1 MNKGATLVELLV
13 CAYILLIGICG
24 SFLLTINLM
33 KSARSSWDT
42 TVAVTHAESLL
53 EEMQNKPGLYDIVN
67 TNWEEWTRSKKL
79 ITLPQ
84 EKISVKYADPL
95 NDPLDITIAVQWQ
108 KDKEAGAIA
117 LQTMLTK

>member
-42 TVAVTHAESLL
+42 TVAVTHAESVL
-53 EEMQNKPGLYDIVN
+53 EEMQNKPGLYDILN
-67 TNWEEWTRSKKL
+67 TNWEEWARSKKL

-84 EKISVKYADPL
+84 ERISVKYADPL
-95 NDPLDITIAVQWQ
+95 NDPLDIMIAVQWQ
-108 KDKEAGAIA
+108 KDKEAGTIS